1 MARDGERG
9 YITNF
14 SNLMFFNAVYLA
26 QSMKTATQWW
36 GRGEKPGFVGI
47 EQPS

>member
-1 MARDGERG
+1 MTRDGEQG

-14 SNLMFFNAVYLA
+14 SNLMFFNADYLA

-36 GRGEKPGFVGI
+36 GQGENLALW
-47 EQPS
+47 E